1 MKLKEKILGV
11 LQTFKKSIGK
21 FPLTII
27 SAIVLTVIYTICLDN
42 YSIETT
48 TLTNISLFIVIFAS
62 STFLIETVLETKI
75 KKKIIYYIIAAI
87 WATVLTYAV
96 NIEEGLLGM
105 SNTIFLFKI
114 ERFIIC
120 YLIATIVLA
129 IYYNYKNLNKTFEQ
143 YVTSTFVTIFKTSLI
158 YGILAIGI
166 AMITAVFVYLIL
178 DGESY
183 ILVARM
189 EILLFGVYYI
199 PTVLYSFYDQ
209 EEEIGKFAKIVIK
222 YVLGTLVIVAFAI
235 IYMYIIKIIFLRDIP
250 SNLIFR
256 ILSALFIIGLPV
268 WTMILSFKENTTLDK
283 INRKLPLLFIPFIIL
298 QIYSIGTRILSNGIT
313 ELRYLC
319 LMLII
324 FEIVYIIIYL
334 TKKEKVS
341 RILLVFLA
349 LTVISTI
356 TPYINMFTIS
366 NLSQYNNLKIYKQKT
381 EYSEEE
387 KTKIYGAYNYLRHSS
402 IEGKK
407 YIENYLTKDDE
418 ELIKKLKNSGT
429 KKSDNGKNIYV
440 DKDINYIE
448 VEGYKKVYKIDSY
461 SYNSS
466 KENRTIDETFSNI
479 EINTQESNYS
489 IEANI
494 LPLINEYVNHEN
506 EMNNYSE
513 ENNEL
518 KLDENKKIIL
528 ERLILE
534 YDDTTKN
541 VSYYNMSGYLLEK

>member
-1 MKLKEKILGV
+1 MKLKEKILGM

-27 SAIVLTVIYTICLDN
+27 SIIVLTIMHTIFLDN
-42 YSIETT
+42 YLIDTEI
-48 TLTNISLFIVIFAS
+48 LTNITLFIVIFAS

-129 IYYNYKNLNKTFEQ
+129 IYYNYKSLNKTFEQ

-199 PTVLYSFYDQ
+199 PTILYSFYDQ

-341 RILLVFLA
+341 RVLLVFLA

-366 NLSQYNNLKIYKQKT
+366 NLSQYNNLKMYKQKT

>member
-1 MKLKEKILGV
+1 MKLKEKIVGV

-235 IYMYIIKIIFLRDIP
+235 IYMYIIKIIFLRDMP

-268 WTMILSFKENTTLDK
+268 WTMILSFKEDSTLDK

-356 TPYINMFTIS
+356 VPYINMFTIS

-387 KTKIYGAYNYLRHSS
+387 KTKIYGAYNYLRYSS

-466 KENRTIDETFSNI
+466 KENRTIDEIFSNI

>member
-1 MKLKEKILGV
+1 MKLKEKIVGV

-129 IYYNYKNLNKTFEQ
+129 IYYNYKSLNKTFEQ

-356 TPYINMFTIS
+356 APYINMFTIS

-429 KKSDNGKNIYV
+429 RKSDNGKNIYV

>member
-1 MKLKEKILGV
+1 MKLKEKIVGV

-62 STFLIETVLETKI
+62 STFLIETVLENKI

-96 NIEEGLLGM
+96 NIEEGLLSM

-129 IYYNYKNLNKTFEQ
+129 IYYNYKSLNKTFEQ

-356 TPYINMFTIS
+356 APYINMFTIS

-466 KENRTIDETFSNI
+466 KENRTIDGTFSNI

>member
-62 STFLIETVLETKI
+62 STFLIETVLENKI

-129 IYYNYKNLNKTFEQ
+129 IYYNYKSLSKTFEQ

-334 TKKEKVS
+334 TKKEKIS

-356 TPYINMFTIS
+356 APYINMFTIS

>member
-1 MKLKEKILGV
+1 MKLKEKIVGV

-235 IYMYIIKIIFLRDIP
+235 IYMYIIKIIFLRDMP

-356 TPYINMFTIS
+356 APYINMFTIS

-387 KTKIYGAYNYLRHSS
+387 KTKIYGAYNYLRYSS

>member
-1 MKLKEKILGV
+1 MKLKEKIVGV

-129 IYYNYKNLNKTFEQ
+129 IYYNYKSLNKTFEQ

-356 TPYINMFTIS
+356 APYINMFTIS

>member
-1 MKLKEKILGV
+1 MKLKEKIVGV

-27 SAIVLTVIYTICLDN
+27 SAIVLTVIYTICLNN

-62 STFLIETVLETKI
+62 STFLIETVLENKI

-129 IYYNYKNLNKTFEQ
+129 IYYNYKSLNKTFEQ

-356 TPYINMFTIS
+356 APYINMFTIS

-479 EINTQESNYS
+479 EINTQENNYS
-489 IEANI
+489 IKANI

-513 ENNEL
+513 ENNEIE
-518 KLDENKKIIL
+518 LDENRKIIL

>member
-1 MKLKEKILGV
+1 MKLKEKIVGV

-235 IYMYIIKIIFLRDIP
+235 IYMYIIKIIFLRDMP

-268 WTMILSFKENTTLDK
+268 WTMILSFKEDTTLDK

-356 TPYINMFTIS
+356 APYINMFTIS
-366 NLSQYNNLKIYKQKT
+366 NLSQYNNVKIYKQKT

-387 KTKIYGAYNYLRHSS
+387 KTKIYGAYNYLRYSS

>member
-235 IYMYIIKIIFLRDIP
+235 IYMYIIKIIFLRDMP

-268 WTMILSFKENTTLDK
+268 WTMILSFKEDTTLDK

-356 TPYINMFTIS
+356 VPYINMFTIS

-387 KTKIYGAYNYLRHSS
+387 KTKIYGAYNYLRYSS

>member
-1 MKLKEKILGV
+1 MKLKEKIVGV

-62 STFLIETVLETKI
+62 STFLIETVLENKI

-235 IYMYIIKIIFLRDIP
+235 IYMYIIKIIFLRDMP

-268 WTMILSFKENTTLDK
+268 WTMILSFKEDTTLDK

>member
-1 MKLKEKILGV
+1 MKLKEKIVGV

-62 STFLIETVLETKI
+62 STFLIETVLENKI

-129 IYYNYKNLNKTFEQ
+129 IYYNYKSLNKTFEQ

-356 TPYINMFTIS
+356 APYINMFTIS

-466 KENRTIDETFSNI
+466 KENITIDETFSNI
-479 EINTQESNYS
+479 KINTQENNYS
-489 IEANI
+489 IKANI

-513 ENNEL
+513 ENNEIE
-518 KLDENKKIIL
+518 LDENRKIIL

>member
-1 MKLKEKILGV
+1 MKLKEKIVGV

-129 IYYNYKNLNKTFEQ
+129 IYYNYKSLNKTFEQ

-356 TPYINMFTIS
+356 APYINMFTIS

-466 KENRTIDETFSNI
+466 KENITIDETFSNI
-479 EINTQESNYS
+479 KINTQENNYS
-489 IEANI
+489 IKANI

-513 ENNEL
+513 ENNEIE
-518 KLDENKKIIL
+518 LDENRKIIL

>member
-1 MKLKEKILGV
+1 MKLKEKIVGV

-129 IYYNYKNLNKTFEQ
+129 IYYNYKSLNKTFEQ

-268 WTMILSFKENTTLDK
+268 WTTILSFKENTTLDK

-356 TPYINMFTIS
+356 APYINMFTIS

>member
-1 MKLKEKILGV
+1 MKLKEKIVGV

-105 SNTIFLFKI
+105 SNTIFLIKI

-235 IYMYIIKIIFLRDIP
+235 IYMYIIKIIFLRDMP

-268 WTMILSFKENTTLDK
+268 WTMILSFKEDTTLDK

-356 TPYINMFTIS
+356 APYINMFTIS

-387 KTKIYGAYNYLRHSS
+387 KTKIYGAYNYLRYSS

>member
-1 MKLKEKILGV
+1 MKLKEKIVGV

-341 RILLVFLA
+341 RNLLVFLA

-356 TPYINMFTIS
+356 APYINMFTIS

-418 ELIKKLKNSGT
+418 ELIKKLKNSET

>member
-1 MKLKEKILGV
+1 MKLKEKIVGV

-62 STFLIETVLETKI
+62 STFLIETVLENKI

-129 IYYNYKNLNKTFEQ
+129 IYYNYKSLNKTFEQ

-250 SNLIFR
+250 SNLVFR

-356 TPYINMFTIS
+356 APYINMFTIS

>member
-1 MKLKEKILGV
+1 MKLKEKIVGV

-235 IYMYIIKIIFLRDIP
+235 IYMYIIKIIFLRDMP

-268 WTMILSFKENTTLDK
+268 WTMILSFKEDTTLDK

-356 TPYINMFTIS
+356 APYINMFTIS

-418 ELIKKLKNSGT
+418 ELIKKLKNSET

>member
-62 STFLIETVLETKI
+62 STFLIETVLENKI

-129 IYYNYKNLNKTFEQ
+129 IYYNYKSLNKTFEQ

-356 TPYINMFTIS
+356 APYINMFTIS

>member
-1 MKLKEKILGV
+1 MKLKEKIVGV

-129 IYYNYKNLNKTFEQ
+129 IYYNYKSLNKTFEQ

-356 TPYINMFTIS
+356 APYINMFTIS

-466 KENRTIDETFSNI
+466 KENITIDETFSNI

>member
-1 MKLKEKILGV
+1 MKLKEKIFGV

-62 STFLIETVLETKI
+62 STFLIETVLENKI

-129 IYYNYKNLNKTFEQ
+129 IYYNYKSLNKTFEQ

-313 ELRYLC
+313 ELR
-319 LMLII
+319 
-324 FEIVYIIIYL
+324 
-334 TKKEKVS
+334 
-341 RILLVFLA
+341 
-349 LTVISTI
+349 
-356 TPYINMFTIS
+356 
-366 NLSQYNNLKIYKQKT
+366 
-381 EYSEEE
+381 
-387 KTKIYGAYNYLRHSS
+387 
-402 IEGKK
+402 
-407 YIENYLTKDDE
+407 
-418 ELIKKLKNSGT
+418 
-429 KKSDNGKNIYV
+429 
-440 DKDINYIE
+440 
-448 VEGYKKVYKIDSY
+448 
-461 SYNSS
+461 
-466 KENRTIDETFSNI
+466 
-479 EINTQESNYS
+479 
-489 IEANI
+489 
-494 LPLINEYVNHEN
+494 
-506 EMNNYSE
+506 
-513 ENNEL
+513 
-518 KLDENKKIIL
+518 
-528 ERLILE
+528 
-534 YDDTTKN
+534 
-541 VSYYNMSGYLLEK
+541 

>member
-1 MKLKEKILGV
+1 MKLKEKIVGV

-62 STFLIETVLETKI
+62 STFLIETVLENKI

-129 IYYNYKNLNKTFEQ
+129 IYYNYKSLNKTFEQ

-356 TPYINMFTIS
+356 APYINMFTIS

>member
-1 MKLKEKILGV
+1 MKLKEKIVGV

-27 SAIVLTVIYTICLDN
+27 SAIVLTVIYTICLNN

-62 STFLIETVLETKI
+62 STFLIETVLENKI

-129 IYYNYKNLNKTFEQ
+129 IYYNYKSLNKTFEQ

-256 ILSALFIIGLPV
+256 ILSALFIIGLPA

-356 TPYINMFTIS
+356 APYINMFTIS

>member
-129 IYYNYKNLNKTFEQ
+129 IYYNYKSLNKTFEQ

-235 IYMYIIKIIFLRDIP
+235 IYMYIIKIIFLRDMP

-268 WTMILSFKENTTLDK
+268 WTMILSFKEDTTLDK

-356 TPYINMFTIS
+356 APYINMFTIS

-387 KTKIYGAYNYLRHSS
+387 KTKIYGAYNYLRYSS

-466 KENRTIDETFSNI
+466 KENRTIDEIFSDI

-528 ERLILE
+528 ERLILK

>member
-1 MKLKEKILGV
+1 MKLKEKIVGV

-129 IYYNYKNLNKTFEQ
+129 IYYNYKSLNKTFEQ

-250 SNLIFR
+250 SNLVFR

-356 TPYINMFTIS
+356 APYINMFTIS

>member
-1 MKLKEKILGV
+1 MKLKEKIVGV

-235 IYMYIIKIIFLRDIP
+235 IYMYIIKIIFLRDMP

-268 WTMILSFKENTTLDK
+268 WTMILSFKEDTTLDK

-356 TPYINMFTIS
+356 VPYINMFTIS

-387 KTKIYGAYNYLRHSS
+387 KTKIYGAYNYLRYSS

>member
-1 MKLKEKILGV
+1 MKLKEKIVGV

-235 IYMYIIKIIFLRDIP
+235 IYMYIIKIIFLRDMP

-268 WTMILSFKENTTLDK
+268 WTMILSFKEDTTLDK

-356 TPYINMFTIS
+356 APYINMFTIS

-387 KTKIYGAYNYLRHSS
+387 KTKIYGAYNYLRYSS

>member
-1 MKLKEKILGV
+1 MKLKEKIVGV

-341 RILLVFLA
+341 RNLLVFLA

-356 TPYINMFTIS
+356 APYINMFTIS

-407 YIENYLTKDDE
+407 YIGNYLTKDDE
-418 ELIKKLKNSGT
+418 ELIKKLKNSET

>member
-1 MKLKEKILGV
+1 MKLKEKIVGV

-62 STFLIETVLETKI
+62 STFLIETVLENKI

-129 IYYNYKNLNKTFEQ
+129 IYYNYKSLNKTFEQ

-199 PTVLYSFYDQ
+199 PTILYSFYDQ

-324 FEIVYIIIYL
+324 FEIAYIIIYL

-341 RILLVFLA
+341 RVLLVFLA

-381 EYSEEE
+381 EYSTEER
-387 KTKIYGAYNYLRHSS
+387 TKIYGAYNYLRHSS

>member
-1 MKLKEKILGV
+1 MKLKEKIVGV

-129 IYYNYKNLNKTFEQ
+129 IYYNYKSLNKTFEQ

-356 TPYINMFTIS
+356 APYINMFTIS

-479 EINTQESNYS
+479 EINTQEINYS

>member
-1 MKLKEKILGV
+1 MKLKEKIVGV

-62 STFLIETVLETKI
+62 STFLIETVLENKI

-129 IYYNYKNLNKTFEQ
+129 IYYNYKSLNKTFEQ

-356 TPYINMFTIS
+356 APYINMFTIS

-440 DKDINYIE
+440 DKNINYIE
-448 VEGYKKVYKIDSY
+448 VGGYKKVYKIDSY

>member
-1 MKLKEKILGV
+1 MKLKEKIVGV

-235 IYMYIIKIIFLRDIP
+235 IYMYIIKIIFLRDMP

-268 WTMILSFKENTTLDK
+268 WTMILSFKEDTTLDK

-356 TPYINMFTIS
+356 VPYINMFTIS

-387 KTKIYGAYNYLRHSS
+387 KTKIYGAYNYLRYSS

-479 EINTQESNYS
+479 EINTQENNYS

>member
-1 MKLKEKILGV
+1 MKLKEKIVGV

-27 SAIVLTVIYTICLDN
+27 SAIVLTVIYTICLNN

-62 STFLIETVLETKI
+62 STFLIETVLENKI

-129 IYYNYKNLNKTFEQ
+129 IYYNYKSLNKTFEQ

-356 TPYINMFTIS
+356 APYINMFTIS

>member
-235 IYMYIIKIIFLRDIP
+235 IYMYIIKIIFLRDMP

-268 WTMILSFKENTTLDK
+268 WTMILSFKEDTTLDK

-356 TPYINMFTIS
+356 APYINMFTIS

>member
-75 KKKIIYYIIAAI
+75 KKKVIYYIIAAI

-235 IYMYIIKIIFLRDIP
+235 IYMYIIKIIFLRDMP

-268 WTMILSFKENTTLDK
+268 WTMILSFKEDTTLDK

-356 TPYINMFTIS
+356 APYINMFTIS

-387 KTKIYGAYNYLRHSS
+387 KTKIYGAYNYLRYSS

-440 DKDINYIE
+440 DKNINYIE

-466 KENRTIDETFSNI
+466 KENRTIDEIFSNI

>member
-1 MKLKEKILGV
+1 MKLKEKIFGV

-62 STFLIETVLETKI
+62 STFLIETVLENKI

-129 IYYNYKNLNKTFEQ
+129 IYYNYKSLNKTFEQ

-356 TPYINMFTIS
+356 APYINMFTIS

>member
-1 MKLKEKILGV
+1 
-11 LQTFKKSIGK
+11 
-21 FPLTII
+21 
-27 SAIVLTVIYTICLDN
+27 
-42 YSIETT
+42 
-48 TLTNISLFIVIFAS
+48 
-62 STFLIETVLETKI
+62 
-75 KKKIIYYIIAAI
+75 
-87 WATVLTYAV
+87 
-96 NIEEGLLGM
+96 M

-129 IYYNYKNLNKTFEQ
+129 IYYNYKSLNKTFEQ

-356 TPYINMFTIS
+356 APYINMFTIS

-418 ELIKKLKNSGT
+418 ELIKKLKKSGT

>member
-1 MKLKEKILGV
+1 MKLKEKIVGV

-235 IYMYIIKIIFLRDIP
+235 IYMYIIKIIFLRDMP

-268 WTMILSFKENTTLDK
+268 WTMILSFKEDTTLDK

-356 TPYINMFTIS
+356 APYINMFTIS

-387 KTKIYGAYNYLRHSS
+387 KTKIYGAYNYLRYSS

-528 ERLILE
+528 ERLILK

>member
-1 MKLKEKILGV
+1 
-11 LQTFKKSIGK
+11 
-21 FPLTII
+21 
-27 SAIVLTVIYTICLDN
+27 
-42 YSIETT
+42 
-48 TLTNISLFIVIFAS
+48 
-62 STFLIETVLETKI
+62 
-75 KKKIIYYIIAAI
+75 
-87 WATVLTYAV
+87 
-96 NIEEGLLGM
+96 
-105 SNTIFLFKI
+105 
-114 ERFIIC
+114 
-120 YLIATIVLA
+120 
-129 IYYNYKNLNKTFEQ
+129 
-143 YVTSTFVTIFKTSLI
+143 
-158 YGILAIGI
+158 
-166 AMITAVFVYLIL
+166 
-178 DGESY
+178 
-183 ILVARM
+183 
-189 EILLFGVYYI
+189 
-199 PTVLYSFYDQ
+199 
-209 EEEIGKFAKIVIK
+209 
-222 YVLGTLVIVAFAI
+222 
-235 IYMYIIKIIFLRDIP
+235 
-250 SNLIFR
+250 
-256 ILSALFIIGLPV
+256 
-268 WTMILSFKENTTLDK
+268 
-283 INRKLPLLFIPFIIL
+283 
-298 QIYSIGTRILSNGIT
+298 
-313 ELRYLC
+313 
-319 LMLII
+319 MLII

-356 TPYINMFTIS
+356 APYINMFTIS